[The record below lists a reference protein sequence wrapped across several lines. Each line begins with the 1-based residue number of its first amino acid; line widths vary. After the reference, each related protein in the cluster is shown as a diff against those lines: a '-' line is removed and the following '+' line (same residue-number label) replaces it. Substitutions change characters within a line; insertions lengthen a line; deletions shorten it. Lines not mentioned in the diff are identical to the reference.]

1 MEGFIFSNMGTK
13 TWNIPTQLFSEYIKT
28 KNGSEL
34 LALAYCI
41 KAEYGASCIFDFSPK
56 KVKKVCGCCIEKAR
70 LIYILAKSDTKL
82 FRYDE
87 QNNVLFAN
95 KLTKEKNIGYYGK
108 KGQYKAEY
116 LDCVKVTLDNNSRLK
131 DAIRLFREL
140 STAKMIDTLA
150 NDKSNKSGNNR
161 LCGGRC
167 NLSLKTIGRLTG
179 VSKSTAYR
187 TTKAMRDKGLIS
199 RTLTN
204 SFRIT
209 SGNSKIPFQSDFI
222 VNRVKKLNNGVK
234 YVVSIAIQMG
244 EWYIE
249 SQTIKKSFSHIIF
262 NHSKRLKSVVNNYS
276 IDLTNP
282 LSDEF
287 SQEQVSAYFAMMS
300 H

>member
-1 MEGFIFSNMGTK
+1 MAKRI
-13 TWNIPTQLFSEYIKT
+13 WNIPTELFSEYIKT
-28 KNGSEL
+28 KDGSEM
-34 LALAYCI
+34 LALSFCI
-41 KAEYGASCIFDFSPK
+41 KAKYGASCLFNFSPK
-56 KVKKVCGCCIEKAR
+56 KVKEVCGCCIEKAR
-70 LIYILAKSDTKL
+70 LLYIYAKSDTRL

-87 QNNVLFAN
+87 KNNVLFAN
-95 KLTKEKNIGYYGK
+95 KLTKEKKIGHYGK
-108 KGQYKAEY
+108 RNQFVAEY
-116 LDCVKVTLDNNSRLK
+116 LDCVKVTLDTNFKLK

-161 LCGGRC
+161 LCGGRR

-187 TTKAMRDKGLIS
+187 TTKSMIDKGFIG

-222 VNRVKKLNNGVK
+222 INRVKKLNNGAK

-249 SQTIKKSFSHIIF
+249 SQTIKNSFSHIIF
-262 NHSKRLKSVVNNYS
+262 NHEKRLNSVVNNYS

-287 SQEQVSAYFAMMS
+287 SQEQVSAYFSMMK